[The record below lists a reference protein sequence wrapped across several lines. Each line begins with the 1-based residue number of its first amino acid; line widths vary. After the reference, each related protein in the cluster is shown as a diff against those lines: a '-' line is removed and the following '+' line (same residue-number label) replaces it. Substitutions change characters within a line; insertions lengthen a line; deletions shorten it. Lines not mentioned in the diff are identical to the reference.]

1 MTVLVIRIVAI
12 VAGAAIFLG
21 AELLDNHH
29 ATKPFATGKQQA
41 DTFFDDAKV
50 LSLRLAGIGL
60 VVIAL
65 VSWVIGNHMPA
76 R

>member
-1 MTVLVIRIVAI
+1 MIVLVLRVVAI
-12 VAGAAIFLG
+12 AVGIALFGG

-60 VVIAL
+60 IVISL